1 MIRGGGGNF
10 CVTIS
15 PLALSSFFD
24 RVIVIFVFP
33 VSAMLVLS
41 DARLFSCG
49 KAFRGFSSKFNQVG
63 VILLFVFNE
72 IQKPP
77 LLAL

>member
-1 MIRGGGGNF
+1 MIRGGGGNR

-15 PLALSSFFD
+15 PLAVPSFFD

-63 VILLFVFNE
+63 VNFVVCF
-72 IQKPP
+72 Q
-77 LLAL
+77 

>member
-1 MIRGGGGNF
+1 M
-10 CVTIS
+10 TIS
-15 PLALSSFFD
+15 PLAVPSFFD

-49 KAFRGFSSKFNQVG
+49 ETFRGFSSKFNQVG
-63 VILLFVFNE
+63 VNFVVCF
-72 IQKPP
+72 Q
-77 LLAL
+77 